1 MCRYSL
7 LFCDS
12 QEVSLSFLHNIKA
25 LKHLKTLWIDG
36 ARVSDSSLLTLSSSC
51 RPLTDIGVSKC
62 VGVTDIGI
70 TGLARNCIN
79 LKTLNLACCGFVTDA
94 AISAVAQSCR
104 NLETLKLES
113 CHMITE
119 KGLQSLG
126 CYSKHLQELDL
137 TDCYGVNDRGKTKIH
152 VNSNSYLCAYILY
165 CILLTAGLEYISK
178 CSNLLRLKLGLCTNI
193 SDKGMFHIGSK
204 CSKLLELDLYR

>member
-1 MCRYSL
+1 MWCKL
-7 LFCDS
+7 VTLCDS
-12 QEVSLSFLHNIKA
+12 QEVSLSFLQNIKA

-36 ARVSDSSLLTLSSSC
+36 ARVSDTSLLTISSSC
-51 RPLTDIGVSKC
+51 RSLTDIGVSKC
-62 VGVTDIGI
+62 EGVTDIGM
-70 TGLARNCIN
+70 TGLARNCLN
-79 LKTLNLACCGFVTDA
+79 LKTLNLACCRFVTDA

-104 NLETLKLES
+104 NLETFKLES

-119 KGLQSLG
+119 KGLHSLG
-126 CYSKHLQELDL
+126 CYSKHLRELDL
-137 TDCYGVNDRGKTKIH
+137 TDCYGVNDRGKPKYMSIQTRIRVLTSH
-152 VNSNSYLCAYILY
+152 LLWYL
-165 CILLTAGLEYISK
+165 TSGLEYISK